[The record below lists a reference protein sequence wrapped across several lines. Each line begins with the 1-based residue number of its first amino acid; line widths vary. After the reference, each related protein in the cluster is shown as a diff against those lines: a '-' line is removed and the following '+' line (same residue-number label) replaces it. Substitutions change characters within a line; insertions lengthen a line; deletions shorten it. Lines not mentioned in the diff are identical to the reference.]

1 MADFHA
7 QPQLALMGF
16 PSADIPGVTE
26 EPRGEHKKQKRN
38 CTIRFE
44 LAVSG
49 FNGII
54 AVYFGGIESC
64 TAECSCIR
72 SAQISCKREC

>member
-16 PSADIPGVTE
+16 PSADIPGVIE
-26 EPRGEHKKQKRN
+26 EPHGEHKKQKRN
-38 CTIRFE
+38 YTIRSD

-54 AVYFGGIESC
+54 AVYFGRIESC

-72 SAQISCKREC
+72 SAQISWKREC